1 MQDNHKKDLHD
12 VCIEVNPDPSIKYG
26 LITTAEP
33 AQSSDTMNGPW
44 NTAEVAERLRYSRMA
59 LQLTQTRLCAI
70 SGIETNTWNNAE
82 TAKQRLGLDS
92 AIKVCNATGLTLDW
106 IYRGIKTGLPLS
118 IAEALSRIEAD
129 PPPRRHK

>member
-1 MQDNHKKDLHD
+1 MQNKHENYLHE
-12 VCIEVNPDPSIKYG
+12 VCSQSQDELFIKNG
-26 LITTAEP
+26 LIKPVEP
-33 AQSSDTMNGPW
+33 AQGSDTMNGPW

-118 IAEALSRIEAD
+118 IAEALQRIEAD